1 MIFLYEVNAE
11 YKESSFMI
19 KVALNYVEGCE
30 QSLLRLLSADEL
42 KKYDLKVIDRSEG
55 VYDIE
60 K

>member
-1 MIFLYEVNAE
+1 
-11 YKESSFMI
+11 MI